1 MKLIKISTDLELT
14 VHDFP
19 TGTHS
24 EQNDYL
30 RGLIGNDCE
39 LYEHVMPERLYT
51 DLKMKDRPTK
61 ILWISLERMLRKPWE
76 DRQLTQCQMHQ

>member
-24 EQNDYL
+24 EQ
-30 RGLIGNDCE
+30 
-39 LYEHVMPERLYT
+39 
-51 DLKMKDRPTK
+51 K
-61 ILWISLERMLRKPWE
+61 E
-76 DRQLTQCQMHQ
+76 DKAV

>member
-51 DLKMKDRPTK
+51 RLEDERPTNK
-61 ILWISLERMLRKPWE
+61 DTGTVCEHA
-76 DRQLTQCQMHQ
+76 D

>member
-30 RGLIGNDCE
+30 RGLIGNDCGITSE
-39 LYEHVMPERLYT
+39 ALMNCWC
-51 DLKMKDRPTK
+51 LKD
-61 ILWISLERMLRKPWE
+61 
-76 DRQLTQCQMHQ
+76 H